1 MSEASDL
8 DRKEHSHSG
17 WTDCLRP
24 GTPSFERSGLAAD
37 DRSAPSNNE
46 LNVMASISSRSCYRF
61 IVLAL
66 LLLVYAS
73 NYIDRILVAVLAED
87 IKADLQLSDAQ
98 LGVLGGL
105 AFAIL
110 YTTLSIPFA
119 MLADRSSRTW
129 VITICLSV
137 WSIFTALCGVATS
150 FWQILA
156 FRMGVGIGEAGGV
169 APSYSIVSAYFPP
182 DQRARAL
189 AFYSLGGPIG
199 ASSGYFLGGF
209 VAEVA
214 DWRTAFIAVGLL
226 GLLLAPIFRF
236 VVREPAPQEV
246 KEAPVPVSRVFSI
259 LARQP
264 SFWLLSW
271 GAAIASIPGYGVLFW
286 LPSVMQRS
294 YALPMEAASQ
304 IVGMLVLVAGV
315 SGLLAGG
322 WLSETSGKQ
331 DMAAYAR
338 RPGLAL
344 VAATPL
350 FLVGLYVDQLW
361 LALPLVAV
369 GLAMFY
375 AWIGPS
381 LAIVQNMVSA
391 NMRSTAPACMLL
403 IINLVGLGA
412 GPWLVGLISDV
423 LSPLSGSDALRQ
435 SLLATFP
442 LFALGGLMLMAAARR
457 LDLRAAAA

>member
-1 MSEASDL
+1 
-8 DRKEHSHSG
+8 
-17 WTDCLRP
+17 
-24 GTPSFERSGLAAD
+24 
-37 DRSAPSNNE
+37 
-46 LNVMASISSRSCYRF
+46 MASISSRPCYRF

-119 MLADRSSRTW
+119 MLADRLSRTW
-129 VITICLSV
+129 VITVCLSV
-137 WSIFTALCGVATS
+137 WSIFTALCGAATS
-150 FWQILA
+150 FWQILS

-169 APSYSIVSAYFPP
+169 APSYSVVSAYFPP

-189 AFYSLGGPIG
+189 AVYSLGGPIG

-209 VAEVA
+209 VAEIA

-226 GLLLAPIFRF
+226 GLLLAPIFRI
-236 VVREPAPQEV
+236 VVREPAPQPEI
-246 KEAPVPVSRVFSI
+246 KEAKEVPVPVSRVFSI
-259 LARQP
+259 LARQR

-271 GAAIASIPGYGVLFW
+271 GAAIASIPGYAVLFW

-344 VAATPL
+344 VAAMPF
-350 FLVGLYVDQLW
+350 FLVGLYGDQLW
-361 LALPLVAV
+361 LALPLVAI

-381 LAIVQNMVSA
+381 LAIVQNMVPA

-412 GPWLVGLISDV
+412 GPWIVGLISDAF
-423 LSPLSGSDALRQ
+423 SPLSGPDALRQ
-435 SLLATFP
+435 SLLTTFP
-442 LFALGGLMLMAAARR
+442 LFAVGGLMLMAAARR
-457 LDLRAAAA
+457 LDLRAATA